1 MKKKTAQDIAT
12 EPEQKRRRNG
22 RASMWQKNEYVPQ
35 VSHEM

>member
-22 RASMWQKNEYVPQ
+22 RASTWQKKECVSQ